1 MSSFA
6 VVNERSLE
14 EYVATYLKKRLLKMH
29 KSDLG
34 ESLFINDMF
43 YWDTFK
49 RDEDRQGQGK
59 VIKKLYVSHFFQLK
73 RVRKMIERHESYL
86 IRWINF
92 IDDHFH
98 KYSSCHKLSSCS
110 DVLT

>member
-1 MSSFA
+1 
-6 VVNERSLE
+6 
-14 EYVATYLKKRLLKMH
+14 MH

-49 RDEDRQGQGK
+49 RDEDRQGQGQGK
-59 VIKKLYVSHFFQLK
+59 EIKKLHVGHFFQLK
-73 RVRKMIERHESYL
+73 RVRKMIERHKSYL

-92 IDDHFH
+92 MDDHFH
-98 KYSSCHKLSSCS
+98 KCSSYHKSSSCS
-110 DVLT
+110 DLTIFSIYS